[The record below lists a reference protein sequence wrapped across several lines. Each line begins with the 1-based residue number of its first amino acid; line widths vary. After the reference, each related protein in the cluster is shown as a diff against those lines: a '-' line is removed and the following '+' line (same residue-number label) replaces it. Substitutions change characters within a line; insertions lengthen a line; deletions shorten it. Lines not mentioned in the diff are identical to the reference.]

1 MFFLVLN
8 EFVNFSEYKLIFLEL
23 SYIFENTVPAMIRDH
38 NHETVSSTTRKSLEC
53 GMEYCHESI
62 SEIRKVPFIFKILKN
77 KFNVKI
83 FLINLYGF
91 LKISDFTQNKKQKKV
106 TRLFNRYL
114 FVNQFVNN
122 FLKLV

>member
-1 MFFLVLN
+1 
-8 EFVNFSEYKLIFLEL
+8 
-23 SYIFENTVPAMIRDH
+23 
-38 NHETVSSTTRKSLEC
+38 
-53 GMEYCHESI
+53 MEYCHESI